1 MGTREIMLFLR
12 GYAAG
17 MKANGNHLL
26 AGILDEAADKL
37 EDREGVHPDWYDR
50 LSELDHNYN
59 PVKNGEPWYRASDV
73 WACIEE
79 TKFE

>member
-26 AGILDEAADKL
+26 AGILTEAADKL
-37 EDREGVHPDWYDR
+37 ENREDVHPDWIER
-50 LSELDHNYN
+50 LEELDYNYH
-59 PVKNGEPWYRASDV
+59 PEADGKPWYRASDV
-73 WACIEE
+73 WACIKESKCE
-79 TKFE
+79 